1 MTELAGSKDNLEQ
14 WVNGKLTKEGL
25 VVGTDDAEIAVIDA
39 VTQTI
44 DASIVDFIDK
54 YITETNAY
62 DESIKLTIDPI
73 ADIYF
78 LKGTSLKYS
87 EWAEAKIIA
96 NFLTEDLWDNALE
109 FTYGHRPTSEV
120 AQLQKLSF
128 ELFGDEEVWDELIF
142 RGQMPDWFFA
152 DLIKFTDNN
161 DDADQLIGVDDII
174 SIIKGELDAGK
185 VRESGA
191 ELLIDIFATYKEEK
205 TGLLAYADILPFL
218 QDVYEEQ
225 YWSTRIPNSYP
236 VEYILYYASESDPF
250 NLDNFDLSPWVT
262 AADPRTVVIF

>member
-14 WVNGKLTKEGL
+14 WINGKLTKEGL

-44 DASIVDFIDK
+44 DASIIDFIDK

-62 DESIKLTIDPI
+62 DDSIKLTIDPI
-73 ADIYF
+73 ADIFF

-128 ELFGDEEVWDELIF
+128 ELFGDEEVWESLIF

-152 DLIKFTDNN
+152 D
-161 DDADQLIGVDDII
+161 
-174 SIIKGELDAGK
+174 
-185 VRESGA
+185 
-191 ELLIDIFATYKEEK
+191 
-205 TGLLAYADILPFL
+205 
-218 QDVYEEQ
+218 
-225 YWSTRIPNSYP
+225 
-236 VEYILYYASESDPF
+236 
-250 NLDNFDLSPWVT
+250 
-262 AADPRTVVIF
+262 

>member
-25 VVGTDDAEIAVIDA
+25 EVGTDDAEIAVIDA

-44 DASIVDFIDK
+44 DASIIDFIDK
-54 YITETNAY
+54 YITETNAN

-109 FTYGHRPTSEV
+109 FTYGNRPTSEV
-120 AQLQKLSF
+120 AQL
-128 ELFGDEEVWDELIF
+128 
-142 RGQMPDWFFA
+142 
-152 DLIKFTDNN
+152 
-161 DDADQLIGVDDII
+161 
-174 SIIKGELDAGK
+174 
-185 VRESGA
+185 
-191 ELLIDIFATYKEEK
+191 
-205 TGLLAYADILPFL
+205 
-218 QDVYEEQ
+218 
-225 YWSTRIPNSYP
+225 
-236 VEYILYYASESDPF
+236 
-250 NLDNFDLSPWVT
+250 
-262 AADPRTVVIF
+262 